1 MREGGRPASTVG
13 YHGDMTLVAFSL
25 LQTVFVGLLVLLV
38 GIVGLFFLFL
48 AAQLIRNPGRRPRT
62 RT

>member
-1 MREGGRPASTVG
+1 
-13 YHGDMTLVAFSL
+13 MTLVAFSL

>member
-1 MREGGRPASTVG
+1 
-13 YHGDMTLVAFSL
+13 MTLVGFSL

-48 AAQLIRNPGRRPRT
+48 AAQLIRNPGRHPRT

>member
-1 MREGGRPASTVG
+1 
-13 YHGDMTLVAFSL
+13 MTLVAFSF
-25 LQTVFVGLLVLLV
+25 LQSVFVGLLVLLV

-48 AAQLIRNPGRRPRT
+48 AAQLIRNPGRGPRT